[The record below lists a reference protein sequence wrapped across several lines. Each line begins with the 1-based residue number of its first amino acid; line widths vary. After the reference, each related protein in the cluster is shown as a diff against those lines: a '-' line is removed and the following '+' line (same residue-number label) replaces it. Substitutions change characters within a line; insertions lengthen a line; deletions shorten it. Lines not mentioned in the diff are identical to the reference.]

1 MRRIDLIQ
9 STTLLVLVFSFIPAL
24 SHAQSDLQKQ
34 DFFEA
39 KIRPVLIE
47 HCYQCHNSHGTKEGD
62 LAVDFKQG
70 LLTGGFNGPAIEL
83 NNAAGSTLLQALRHE
98 NDLRMP
104 KDGPKLSKQVI
115 IDFQKWIEDGAF
127 DPRNT
132 APTAKELDSVISWE
146 AVRER
151 RSKWWSFQPVT
162 DPSLPKAVSTSNHPV
177 DLFIQQRLQQEG
189 LPIADRANPITLLR
203 RTTFALT
210 GLAPTLEQIEK
221 YGKDLSAKKYEAFV
235 DELLASPRF
244 GERWARHWMDV
255 IRFTDSHG
263 SEGDP
268 SIPFTFRYR
277 DYLIRAFNQD
287 IPYLQLVREH
297 IAGDLLE
304 KPRFN
309 QEMALNESLIGTGHY
324 RFVPHGFSPVDPIA
338 EMLTFNDNQVD
349 VVSKAFLGLTI
360 SCARCHNHKFDAIS
374 QADYFRFFGIF
385 DNLRPALRS
394 ADTTE
399 VLERDKVKLTELKK
413 EIKAELA
420 QTWLQTAD
428 QLLELL
434 GRDTA
439 QADRWGKQ
447 IESAKDNANTN
458 PLYEFQQLRG
468 LEGDALQTR
477 WKQLQDEWKTV
488 KQKQDTFFAQD
499 LGQRWDL
506 GDPKQAAEW
515 VKTGNGSLHEV
526 SAPGMFSVLVD
537 GDQIIDNI
545 HEGGIYTHALS
556 TRHNGILQSPEFPV
570 DFEKMWFR
578 YSGVGGAR
586 GRPAVENYPRVLGL
600 LYNGNEPKGITPQW
614 QQHDMV
620 FFTNNSVH
628 FELATAYDLPIERKS
643 NDRSWWG
650 ITDFVVTKQGQQA
663 PSDPPNRLAA
673 LYPGEL
679 TSYDA
684 IAKAYRDTLKAA
696 IQAWTNNTLTDQ
708 QARFLGF
715 FVRSNLLPNQLSNNS
730 KITDLVNQ
738 YRAVDQAL
746 PIPTRVPGVIDR
758 HGVDHPLWVRGNPK
772 TQGNEVPRGFLEV
785 FGESHY
791 ETTGSGRLELA
802 QDLTNPDNP
811 LVGRV
816 ITNRIWHYLFGR
828 GIVPTPDNFGRL
840 GQKPTHP
847 QLLDYLV
854 QYMAKH
860 HWSFKQTIKHIVLS
874 DTFQQSSV
882 NDKTDSD
889 QASVMLSQ
897 FPINRLD
904 AESIRDSILQSAG
917 ILEDRMYEGSAAGGS
932 SRRSIYVVIAR
943 NNIDPFMRAFDFPD
957 PATTMGARNTTN
969 VPAQSLTLLNDEQV
983 INRAKLFA
991 DSVFNNQALAEPAD
1005 KINRMF
1011 LRTLSRP
1018 ATPQELTTS
1027 ENFINSLILDNQE
1040 QAREIA
1046 KLNDRLGSVLRQR
1059 NAIVEPIRQRLMEEV
1074 KNGDKPQAEVPPPLH
1089 IWNFQEGDDVLV
1101 DTVNG
1106 LRLNLQ
1112 NGAVI
1117 EDGALTLKSGNAYA
1131 HSGALSKD
1139 VAEKTLSAVVQLNN
1153 LDQRGGGVINIQTSN
1168 GIIFDAIVYG
1178 ERDSRLWMP
1187 GSNGFTRTEHI
1198 AGPEEKDALTQPVH
1212 LAITYKQDGS
1222 IAMFRNG
1229 EPYGKPYVSSGL
1241 QTYQG
1246 ANSIINLGLR
1256 HSPPG
1261 GNHNLTGKIFKAA
1274 LYDQALSEDAI
1285 KGLAT
1290 GQSFFVSEKLIRE
1303 TLTEAQLKQIDVLGE
1318 QINHIQSTLAGIR
1331 RPETNIN
1338 PTRQAWHDFAQSL
1351 FNLKEFIFI
1360 R

>member
-1 MRRIDLIQ
+1 MRRLDLVKSSI
-9 STTLLVLVFSFIPAL
+9 LLVLVFSFVPAL

-34 DFFEA
+34 EFFEA
-39 KIRPVLIE
+39 NIRPVLIE

-70 LLTGGFNGPAIEL
+70 LLIGGFNGPAIDL
-83 NNAAGSTLLQALRHE
+83 TDANGSTLLQALRHE

-115 IDFQKWIEDGAF
+115 TNFKKWIEDGAF
-127 DPRNT
+127 DPRDT
-132 APTAKELDSVISWE
+132 APTAKELDAVISWE

-162 DPSLPKAVSTSNHPV
+162 DPSPPEVGSTSNHPV
-177 DLFIQQRLQQEG
+177 DLFIQQRLRDEG
-189 LPIADRANPITLLR
+189 LPIADPANPITLLR

-210 GLAPTLEQIEK
+210 GLAPTIEQIEK
-221 YGKDLSAKKYEAFV
+221 YGKDLSDEKYEALV

-287 IPYLQLVREH
+287 ISYLQLVREH

-309 QEMALNESLIGTGHY
+309 QGMTLNESLIGTGHY
-324 RFVPHGFSPVDPIA
+324 RFVPHGFSPVDPVA

-394 ADTTE
+394 ADTPE
-399 VLERDKVKLTELKK
+399 VLDRDKGKLTKLKN
-413 EIKAELA
+413 EIKAGLA

-428 QLLELL
+428 QLLGLL
-434 GRDTA
+434 GPDTA
-439 QADRWGKQ
+439 QPELWTQQ
-447 IESAKDNANTN
+447 IEAAKDNANTS

-468 LEGDALQTR
+468 LQGDSLGAR
-477 WKQLQDEWKTV
+477 WKELQDEWKAA
-488 KQKQDTFFAQD
+488 KLKEDNFFAQD

-506 GDPKQAAEW
+506 GDPQQAAEW

-545 HEGGIYTHALS
+545 HEGGIYTHGLS

-578 YSGVGGAR
+578 YSGVGGVR

-650 ITDFVVTKQGQQA
+650 ITDFVVTKEGQQA
-663 PSDPPNRLAA
+663 PSATPNRLAA
-673 LYPGEL
+673 LYHGEI
-679 TSYDA
+679 TSLDS
-684 IAKAYRDTLKAA
+684 IIKAYRDTLKAA
-696 IQAWTNNTLTDQ
+696 IRAWTNNTLNDQ

-715 FVRSNLLPNQLSNNS
+715 FVRSNLLPNQLSDNS
-730 KITDLVNQ
+730 EIAALVNQ
-738 YRAVDQAL
+738 YRAIDQTL

-758 HGVDHPLWVRGNPK
+758 RGVDHPLWVRGNPK
-772 TQGNEVPRGFLEV
+772 TEGNKIPRGFLEV
-785 FGESHY
+785 FGKSHY

-802 QDLTNPDNP
+802 KDLTNPENP

-840 GQKPTHP
+840 GQKPSHP

-874 DTFQQSSV
+874 DTFRQSSV

-889 QASVMLSQ
+889 QASVMLAQ

-943 NNIDPFMRAFDFPD
+943 NNIDPFMRTFDFPD

-969 VPAQSLTLLNDEQV
+969 VPAQSLTLLNNEQV

-991 DSVFNNQALAEPAD
+991 DSAFNNQALAEPAD
-1005 KINRMF
+1005 KINHMF
-1011 LRTLSRP
+1011 LRALSRP
-1018 ATPQELTTS
+1018 ATPQELVAS
-1027 ENFINSLILDNQE
+1027 EEFINSLILDNQE
-1040 QAREIA
+1040 QASEVSE
-1046 KLNDRLGSVLRQR
+1046 LNDMLDSFLKQR
-1059 NAIVEPIRQRLMEEV
+1059 NAIIEPIRKQLMEEV
-1074 KNGDKPQAEVPPPLH
+1074 KNGDKPQAEVPQPLH
-1089 IWNFQEGDDVLV
+1089 IWNFREGDDVLK

-1106 LRLNLQ
+1106 LRLSLH
-1112 NGAVI
+1112 NGALI
-1117 EDGALTLKSGNAYA
+1117 EGGALALKGGNAYA
-1131 HSGALSKD
+1131 RSGALTKD
-1139 VAEKTLSAVVQLNN
+1139 VAEKTLSAVVQLDN
-1153 LDQRGGGVINIQTSN
+1153 LDQKGGGVINIQTTN

-1187 GSNGFTRTEHI
+1187 GSNGFARTEHV
-1198 AGPEEKDALTQPVH
+1198 AGPAEEAALTQPVH
-1212 LAITYKQDGS
+1212 LAITYKKDGS

-1246 ANSIINLGLR
+1246 TNSIINLGLR

-1261 GNHNLTGKIFKAA
+1261 GNHNLTGKIFRAA
-1274 LYDQALSEDAI
+1274 LYDQILSENAI

-1290 GQSFFVSEKLIRE
+1290 GESFFVSEKLIRE
-1303 TLTEAQLKQIDVLGE
+1303 ALTETQLNQIDVLAQ
-1318 QINHIQSTLAGIR
+1318 QIDNLQSTLAGMR
-1331 RPETNIN
+1331 RPETNVT